1 MTKTEASNF
10 TRVIAAKLNERPYG
24 LRFAN
29 TDATGPLHPGQ
40 DLQMEAICP
49 NHWKIS
55 HRVKG
60 ITAAFVHLPAA
71 LTEHQAEVQDQL
83 ELLATFHDQ
92 KILPSLILDTDR
104 KRLVTDPPLR
114 VNSLVMFWMDGDNS
128 KLREL
133 STHSQIQMTMQGR
146 LKYPMPMPT
155 NLK

>member
-1 MTKTEASNF
+1 MVIEVNETILKQHEIAIEQVTARQHSAHGLVERRMKDFGDMIGKLDVKQSNMTKTEASNF

-60 ITAAFVHLPAA
+60 VTAAFVHLPAA
-71 LTEHQAEVQDQL
+71 LAEHQAQVQDQL

-92 KILPSLILDTDR
+92 KILCQCL
-104 KRLVTDPPLR
+104 
-114 VNSLVMFWMDGDNS
+114 
-128 KLREL
+128 
-133 STHSQIQMTMQGR
+133 
-146 LKYPMPMPT
+146 
-155 NLK
+155 